1 MSQILELKNVAT
13 QAAAAPMAI
22 NPDHVAWA
30 VGLQVASITKIHKVA
45 RGDLYRNTARSLSP
59 VYRSLKA
66 KKGYSGAQAYLL
78 WYELGPKSLQ
88 AIRDALA
95 VMNIQVQVPQITTG

>member
-1 MSQILELKNVAT
+1 MSQILELKNVAA
-13 QAAAAPMAI
+13 QAAASLAAI
-22 NPDHVAWA
+22 NPDHVAWS

-45 RGDLYRNTARSLSP
+45 RGDLYRNTVRSLSP

-66 KKGYSGAQAYLL
+66 KNKYSGLQAYAL
-78 WYELGPKSLQ
+78 WYELGPKALK

-95 VMNIQVQVPQITTG
+95 TMNIQVQVPQVTE